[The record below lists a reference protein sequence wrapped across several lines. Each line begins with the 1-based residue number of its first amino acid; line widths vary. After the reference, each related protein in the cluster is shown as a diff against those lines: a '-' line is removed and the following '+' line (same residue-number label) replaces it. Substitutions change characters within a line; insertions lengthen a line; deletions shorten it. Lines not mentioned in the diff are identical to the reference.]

1 MNYKNRIQKFIK
13 GELWKISN
21 SKSSINDY
29 WGGYKQALIDIECI
43 IMDID
48 NENEL
53 IGKHGF
59 FWDNDNTCTYIYGKL
74 IEIYI
79 SIDNNKIYKVQVG
92 IKGQQA
98 NYFNFSINP
107 PQHLK

>member
-1 MNYKNRIQKFIK
+1 MNYKKRIQKFINY
-13 GELWKISN
+13 ELSAIMNESPT
-21 SKSSINDY
+21 DY
-29 WGGYKQALIDIECI
+29 WGGYKQALIDIECL

-48 NENEL
+48 KENEL

-59 FWDNDNTCTYIYGKL
+59 FWDNGNTCTSIYGKL

-79 SIDNNKIYKVQVG
+79 SIDNNKIYKVQIG
-92 IKGQQA
+92 SKGQQA
-98 NYFNFSINP
+98 NYHNFSINP